1 MRILTPH
8 MPAFNASQKELLVLE
23 TLRKE
28 VIRGLFIFLLIS
40 NVFLFLRFFLRL
52 FGADPNNAFASFIF
66 GVSNIFLFPFV
77 GIFPRFRDEII
88 PGEMAVDLSAMTAG
102 FCYNILIILIMCVI
116 QIVTSMLRTSKQA
129 QESVEKGRPINT
141 HNVDRTMSHHG
152 P

>member
-1 MRILTPH
+1 MRVLTPR
-8 MPAFNASQKELLVLE
+8 MPTFNTSQKELLVME
-23 TLRKE
+23 MLRKE
-28 VIRGLFIFLLIS
+28 AIRGLFIFLLVS

-52 FGADPNNAFASFIF
+52 FGADPNNGFASFIF
-66 GVSNIFLFPFV
+66 GISNIFLFPFV

-102 FCYNILIILIMCVI
+102 FCYNILVILLMSVI

-129 QESVEKGRPINT
+129 HESVEKGKPINT
-141 HNVDRTMSHHG
+141 HNIDRTLSHHG